1 MSTCVTQWSLMKL
14 EDYLHS
20 KKIKNKEF
28 IKQVG
33 ISHQTF
39 YRIINGH
46 DINLSTA
53 KLIVDATKGQV
64 SYEDLIKLEKKLK
77 NL

>member
-1 MSTCVTQWSLMKL
+1 MKID
-14 EDYLHS
+14 DYLYFN
-20 KKIKNKEF
+20 KIGKKEF
-28 IKQVG
+28 AKSIG
-33 ISHQTF
+33 ISYATF
-39 YRIINGH
+39 YRILKGH
-46 DINLSTA
+46 ETTLSTA